1 VKSLKKTAG
10 LLLFLGV
17 VFIGTSAYA
26 AEGGEGGSDADAT
39 AMLAIGCVIGMG
51 LAAHGCGIG
60 MGNAASGAVNAMARN
75 PGFYKNIF
83 TNMIIGLA
91 LIEGLA
97 IYTLVLALLFML
109 GNPLS

>member
-1 VKSLKKTAG
+1 MKSIIKSYG
-10 LLLFLGV
+10 LLLFFAVML
-17 VFIGTSAYA
+17 A
-26 AEGGEGGSDADAT
+26 APVAFAETGGGDGSGGYNT
-39 AMLAIGCVIGMG
+39 AVLAIGCVIGMG
-51 LAAHGCGIG
+51 LAAGGCGIG

-97 IYTLVLALLFML
+97 IYTLVIAFLFMM
-109 GNPLS
+109 GNPLG